1 MSVSQRCQY
10 ALRAVFE
17 LAKGDGESPVK
28 MAKIAKKQAIPVRF
42 LEIILNDLKRGG
54 FIRPIRG
61 KDGGWF
67 LARSPRELTVGEVMR
82 FIEGPFAPVGCISEA
97 PKDPKDSKEACP
109 LYANCVFVPLW
120 GRAQKALEEVYD
132 GTTFQDLLDQESEM
146 ISNYPS
152 CADYVI

>member
-1 MSVSQRCQY
+1 MPVSQRCQY

-17 LAKGDGESPVK
+17 LSKGDGESPVK

-67 LARSPRELTVGEVMR
+67 LARSARELTVGEIMR
-82 FIEGPFAPVGCISEA
+82 FIEGPFAPVGCVSDTPSES
-97 PKDPKDSKEACP
+97 KDSCP
-109 LYANCVFVPLW
+109 LYGNCVFTPLW
-120 GRAQKALEEVYD
+120 ERAQKALAEVYD
-132 GTTFQDLLDQESEM
+132 GTTFQDLLDQETQM
-146 ISNYPS
+146 ISNYRS
-152 CADYVI
+152 CVDYVI